1 MTSLVMENNKGLFLI
16 GYGPNWCITGF
27 GWVVLGWD
35 KETMV
40 KLNVG
45 NGLGSFAIFFGA
57 LFDLIGLGLTAS
69 CNWENDNRFFFMT
82 MGRSLTISICMNN
95 SS

>member
-1 MTSLVMENNKGLFLI
+1 
-16 GYGPNWCITGF
+16 
-27 GWVVLGWD
+27 
-35 KETMV
+35 MV

-57 LFDLIGLGLTAS
+57 LFDLTGLGLTAC
-69 CNWENDNRFFFMT
+69 CNWENNNRYFFMT
-82 MGRSLTISICMNN
+82 MGRLLTISTCMCN